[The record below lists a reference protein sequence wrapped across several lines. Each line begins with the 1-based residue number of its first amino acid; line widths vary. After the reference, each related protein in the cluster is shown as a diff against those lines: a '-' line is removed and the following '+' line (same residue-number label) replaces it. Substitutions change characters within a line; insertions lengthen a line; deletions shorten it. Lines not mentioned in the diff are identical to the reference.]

1 MKQTLDA
8 IYENGVFRPL
18 ESPKISEGQKVKL
31 TVETTLVSSPD
42 DMLELAAQVYQGLS
56 AEQIDEIEKI
66 ALARC
71 DFFGV
76 QSA

>member
-18 ESPKISEGQKVKL
+18 KSLKISEGQKVKL

-42 DMLELAAQVYQGLS
+42 DMLELAA
-56 AEQIDEIEKI
+56 
-66 ALARC
+66 
-71 DFFGV
+71 
-76 QSA
+76 